1 MSDSLRPHGLQ
12 HTRLFCTPLSPRVC
26 SNSRPLSWWC
36 YLTIS
41 SSAAAFSFCL
51 PPFPASRSFP
61 MSQLLQSGSQSI
73 RASAMASVLLKNS
86 QGWIPL
92 GLTGLLSLWSKNL
105 LRVFSSTTVRKHQ
118 FFSTAFCMI
127 WISRTHMTTGKN
139 IALTIWVFV
148 SKVMSLLFNIWA
160 FQVVLVVK
168 NPFANA
174 GDGFSPWV
182 RKIPWRRAWQPTPV
196 L

>member
-92 GLTGLLSLWSKNL
+92 GLTGLISLWSKNL
-105 LRVFSSTTVRKHQ
+105 LRVFSSTTVRKQH
-118 FFSTAFCMI
+118 FFGAQPSYVST
-127 WISRTHMTTGKN
+127 
-139 IALTIWVFV
+139 L
-148 SKVMSLLFNIWA
+148 
-160 FQVVLVVK
+160 
-168 NPFANA
+168 
-174 GDGFSPWV
+174 
-182 RKIPWRRAWQPTPV
+182 TPV
-196 L
+196 HDYWKNYSFDYMDLCQTPEHKLLTTSLCAIMFIQ